1 MSTTDVIRAEVR
13 AVLPTNAGSA
23 VFIGNEEKVFV
34 IYVERSVGDAIT
46 MFMQGASKPRPLTHD
61 LMGRFLKSLGARVDR
76 VVINDLKDGV
86 YYARLIITVENEV
99 QQRKIVEL
107 DGRPSDCVAMAM
119 QQNAQVFVARSV
131 WEEVDDMST
140 ILNNMGNEDASPGGD
155 D

>member
-1 MSTTDVIRAEVR
+1 MSKSDVIRAEVR

-23 VFIGNEEKVFV
+23 VFIGNDEKVFV

-61 LMGRFLKSLGARVDR
+61 LMGRFLKSLGAKVDR

-86 YYARLIITVENEV
+86 YYARLIISVENEI

-119 QQNAQVFVARSV
+119 QQNADVFVARSV

-140 ILNNMGNEDASPGGD
+140 ILNNMGGEEGLGGAED
-155 D
+155 